1 MAIRSLKT
9 GAMSRS
15 ALAGN
20 PVIMPGSFESI
31 ATVSGNGS
39 SSSFTFSSI
48 PATYSHLQV
57 RLISRGTRAFAS
69 EQLYIRLNGDGA
81 SNYAYHYVYGDG
93 SGAAAG
99 LNTSVSVFLVTE
111 FPGGNETSNIYSSS
125 VIDILDSNSS
135 NKNTTMRAITAY
147 DNNGNT
153 GSYTGKVWVASGL
166 WMNTAAVTSL
176 TVLSNGAFA
185 SNTSIALYGVN

>member
-48 PATYSHLQV
+48 PATYSHLQI

-69 EQLYIRLNGDGA
+69 EQLYIRLNGDAA

-99 LNTSVSVFLVTE
+99 LRCQPGARARACAARPDPGLAGPAPGVATPGTAPATGRCPPESPLAALSQPGAARGSTPAIPGP
-111 FPGGNETSNIYSSS
+111 PGG
-125 VIDILDSNSS
+125 
-135 NKNTTMRAITAY
+135 
-147 DNNGNT
+147 
-153 GSYTGKVWVASGL
+153 
-166 WMNTAAVTSL
+166 AAPD
-176 TVLSNGAFA
+176 
-185 SNTSIALYGVN
+185 